1 MKLLQNP
8 LFYFTLLIYLST
20 SCSSSSKNEDEITE
34 IKLDSSNFELEYS
47 GDLIQFNEH
56 TFIIN
61 EINNSTDIYINYVDW
76 YINNLIIDDF
86 KQTSLKTSFKNTGNN
101 NIKAKIYLSN
111 DQIIEINKNIPIT
124 EKDFIYVYIHGLTI
138 NGIDE
143 SILNDFIYT
152 SNGGDRLISLESR
165 FKISN
170 YEDGVINYIS
180 SRNFDNNRTKTL
192 QSISWLYPI
201 NHEFHKVKIYADGI
215 PDNLFNITFYG
226 QNIEQSKPEE
236 IMASTTVSLNDYRNI
251 KPNNIDLNASHISYR
266 LHVYWQ

>member
-1 MKLLQNP
+1 MSFSCRIFREDSRWVFQCFWGFCTLARGLSRIRDLLLHRP
-8 LFYFTLLIYLST
+8 RRYG
-20 SCSSSSKNEDEITE
+20 CWW
-34 IKLDSSNFELEYS
+34 S
-47 GDLIQFNEH
+47 G
-56 TFIIN
+56 
-61 EINNSTDIYINYVDW
+61 
-76 YINNLIIDDF
+76 
-86 KQTSLKTSFKNTGNN
+86 SFWVFLP
-101 NIKAKIYLSN
+101 KIYLSN